1 MQFHIHDYNYADGQK
16 IAIKLSKRISKETA
30 SVKVLLREYNGVC
43 NSPLKLD
50 DSLTMAEA
58 LDPGTIEGHLSGL
71 SRKYTSIATGN
82 KHRIIDTYSMLC
94 QSQEE
99 LVMLKKEVLLLVQY
113 YEQRKKY
120 VLVQLS
126 NFPNQNNLFSQG
138 AVAMLKQLLSD
149 NDFYLKQGHL
159 IIGAMN
165 QGNTSIEAYSDSD
178 FSDDNSD
185 CSDSDVD

>member
-1 MQFHIHDYNYADGQK
+1 MK
-16 IAIKLSKRISKETA
+16 I
-30 SVKVLLREYNGVC
+30 LLREYNAVC

-58 LDPGTIEGHLSGL
+58 LDPRTIEGHLSGL

-82 KHRIIDTYSMLC
+82 KCRIIDAYSMLC
-94 QSQEE
+94 RSQEE

-126 NFPNQNNLFSQG
+126 NFSSQNNLFSQG
-138 AVAMLKQLLSD
+138 QI
-149 NDFYLKQGHL
+149 Q
-159 IIGAMN
+159 
-165 QGNTSIEAYSDSD
+165 YS
-178 FSDDNSD
+178 
-185 CSDSDVD
+185 C